1 MFTMDTQPSRLMAIY
16 RTLYSR
22 YGAQH
27 WWPGDTPFEIIIGA
41 ILTQNTSWSNVE
53 KAMVNLKPYLQ
64 PHLLYNMED
73 NKLAR
78 LIKPSGFFNIK
89 TKRLKSFL
97 NWFKG
102 RDFSLQSLKA
112 LDPYNIREELLSIKG
127 IGRETAD
134 SIILYALNIPIFVV
148 DAYTKRMFNR
158 LGFSLPD
165 SYDDIQRFFQANLP
179 KEVQLYNEYH
189 ALIVRHCK
197 ECCKKRPLCDVCCL
211 RDDCQKKELS

>member
-1 MFTMDTQPSRLMAIY
+1 MDTQSSRLMTIY
-16 RTLYSR
+16 RKLYYR
-22 YGAQH
+22 YGPQH
-27 WWPGDTPFEIIIGA
+27 WWPGDTPFEVMVGA
-41 ILTQNTSWSNVE
+41 ILTQNTSWNNVE
-53 KAMVNLKPYLQ
+53 KAITNLKPYLKPQ
-64 PHLLYNMED
+64 VLYNMED
-73 NKLAR
+73 KKLAQ
-78 LIKPSGFFNIK
+78 LIRPSGFFNIK
-89 TKRLKSFL
+89 TKRLKNFL
-97 NWFKG
+97 KWFKKK
-102 RDFSLQSLKA
+102 DFSLETLKA
-112 LDPYNIREELLSIKG
+112 LDAYDIRKELLGIKG

-134 SIILYALNIPIFVV
+134 SIILYALNIPIFVI

-211 RDDCQKKELS
+211 KADCQKNEMP